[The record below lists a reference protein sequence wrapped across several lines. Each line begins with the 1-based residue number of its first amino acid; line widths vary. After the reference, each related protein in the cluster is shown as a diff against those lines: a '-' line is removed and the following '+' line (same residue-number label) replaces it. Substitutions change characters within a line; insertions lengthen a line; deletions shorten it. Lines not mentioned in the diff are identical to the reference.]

1 MRRRRIPWAGAFEC
15 PVGFRYGPIKPFGRD
30 VEDRVAMLPNV
41 QNPPAAATAQAA
53 ASDPRSLREL
63 RFPFLYG
70 GIVVAGS
77 FDIWLTGLLLSLGG
91 REANPVAGAVLETH
105 GFTGM
110 VIFKYLVVATVILA
124 CEFVASRDRRKA
136 RFLAIT
142 LVALHAA
149 PLPWSASLLAGAL

>member
-1 MRRRRIPWAGAFEC
+1 MS
-15 PVGFRYGPIKPFGRD
+15 D
-30 VEDRVAMLPNV
+30 VPHLRA
-41 QNPPAAATAQAA
+41 PAAAHAA
-53 ASDPRSLREL
+53 GPDPRSLHVL

-70 GIVVAGS
+70 GIVIAGS
-77 FDIWLTGLLLSLGG
+77 LDVWLTGLILSLGG
-91 REANPVAGAVLETH
+91 REANPVALAVLDTH